1 MSVKN
6 TFYADA
12 TNEAVQTATAA
23 TSFGAEA
30 IWLGAKYDTGGFSV
44 RTPGPSDPNITVG
57 GAAAAQNAGGLGN
70 FYGYTFRSSFLKF
83 DTSALD
89 DNDDITGVNLSLY
102 INSFT
107 VSPSTSVGLIR
118 VYAGTTG
125 ASGRDTFTDTI
136 SNPTDFNFEC
146 VAATGCTSGTCNST
160 AVTLVREW
168 QYSVGSDKPTAGQ
181 RFDLDLRDTYGR
193 FNTWINRTGDTYIY
207 LVVAAAD
214 GRSVGSCRNNDW
226 GSGSLSPPSIP
237 GSIGTATD
245 QGLVNFKHGTSGDGP
260 QLITSQGK
268 SNFQMII

>member
-23 TSFGAEA
+23 TSYGAEA

-44 RTPGPSDPNITVG
+44 RTPGALDPNITVG
-57 GAAAAQNAGGLGN
+57 AAAAAQNAGGLGN

-89 DNDDITGVNLSLY
+89 DNDDITGVKLSLY
-102 INSFT
+102 VNSHSASGT
-107 VSPSTSVGLIR
+107 GNALIR

-125 ASGRDTFTDTI
+125 ASGRSTFTDTI

-146 VAATGCTSGTCNST
+146 VSATGCTSGTCTST

-168 QYSVGSDKPTAGQ
+168 QFNTGSDEPTDGQ
-181 RFDLDLRDTYGR
+181 RFELDLRDTYGR
-193 FNTWINRTGDTYIY
+193 FNTWINRTGDTYLY
-207 LVVAAAD
+207 LVNAGAD
-214 GRSVGSCRNNDW
+214 GVSVGSCRNNDW
-226 GSGSLSPPSIP
+226 GGGAFSPPSIP
-237 GSIGTATD
+237 SGAGTATA